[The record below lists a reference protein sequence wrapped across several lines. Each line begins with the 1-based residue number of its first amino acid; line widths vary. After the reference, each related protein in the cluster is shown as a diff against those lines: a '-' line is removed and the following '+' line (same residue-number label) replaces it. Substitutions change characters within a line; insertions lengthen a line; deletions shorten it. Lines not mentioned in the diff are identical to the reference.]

1 MLGKTALAA
10 VERHSA
16 APVVATASFT
26 RPVSTPVQV
35 ANDVVKSQPATSR
48 VNTFNNVQAAPVQL
62 AVNTVT
68 TDRLQAA
75 PASTNIA
82 NNSVAAPVVNSF
94 VETAAAPAIVTAAAK
109 PQVVE
114 TDPLLALMNKGS
126 RVAEPVVIAT
136 APSSQIT
143 PQNTVDTNFAANAV
157 REAIAREDAKEAR
170 EMERLAK
177 LRTENEKRE
186 RQLANASQHKVNSG
200 DTLYSIAKTYDMSMS
215 ELLAA
220 NGLSDNN
227 IKVGQTL
234 VVGKAAERAIQT
246 AKAKEQKQQQANMNY
261 VVRKGDTLNSI
272 AGKFNLKV
280 NDLRKLNN
288 GNNIRPGQKIQLRQL

>member
-1 MLGKTALAA
+1 
-10 VERHSA
+10 
-16 APVVATASFT
+16 
-26 RPVSTPVQV
+26 
-35 ANDVVKSQPATSR
+35 
-48 VNTFNNVQAAPVQL
+48 
-62 AVNTVT
+62 
-68 TDRLQAA
+68 
-75 PASTNIA
+75 
-82 NNSVAAPVVNSF
+82 
-94 VETAAAPAIVTAAAK
+94 
-109 PQVVE
+109 
-114 TDPLLALMNKGS
+114 
-126 RVAEPVVIAT
+126 
-136 APSSQIT
+136 
-143 PQNTVDTNFAANAV
+143 
-157 REAIAREDAKEAR
+157 
-170 EMERLAK
+170 
-177 LRTENEKRE
+177 
-186 RQLANASQHKVNSG
+186 
-200 DTLYSIAKTYDMSMS
+200 MSMS

>member
-1 MLGKTALAA
+1 M
-10 VERHSA
+10 EY
-16 APVVATASFT
+16 ATLQNGLKMPMEGFG
-26 RPVSTPVQV
+26 VFQV
-35 ANDVVKSQPATSR
+35 RDKEECKRSVLDAIRTGY
-48 VNTFNNVQAAPVQL
+48 
-62 AVNTVT
+62 
-68 TDRLQAA
+68 RL
-75 PASTNIA
+75 ID
-82 NNSVAAPVVNSF
+82 
-94 VETAAAPAIVTAAAK
+94 TAA
-109 PQVVE
+109 
-114 TDPLLALMNKGS
+114 S
-126 RVAEPVVIAT
+126 Y
-136 APSSQIT
+136 
-143 PQNTVDTNFAANAV
+143 TNEGAVGEAV

-170 EMERLAK
+170 EMERMAK

-280 NDLRKLNN
+280 NDLRKWNN